1 MFAVHC
7 IIREILLILYRD
19 KLEDDKEFD
28 VVGDLSELQAKP
40 LEEQPANQNGDSSNQ
55 EEGMK
60 SNQNE
65 TYTVHLVLFTL
76 KNVLLAL
83 VILFCNVFFICLW
96 QAYSN
101 IFD

>member
-1 MFAVHC
+1 M
-7 IIREILLILYRD
+7 YRD

-40 LEEQPANQNGDSSNQ
+40 LEEQPANQNGGPSNQ

-65 TYTVHLVLFTL
+65 RYTVHLVFMTL
-76 KNVLLAL
+76 KKVSL
-83 VILFCNVFFICLW
+83 
-96 QAYSN
+96 S
-101 IFD
+101 